1 MALGLLVDF
10 ELLLAIYESEIYI
23 GYYCIYV
30 FKPLIVISM
39 IRYIYMLISSLCS
52 VLILYN

>member
-1 MALGLLVDF
+1 MLHMALGLLMDI
-10 ELLLAIYESEIYI
+10 ELLLAIYESEVYI

-39 IRYIYMLISSLCS
+39 IRYIYVDFSLCS
-52 VLILYN
+52 VSI